1 MSSQSQPK
9 QKQKQKRM
17 PKPAG
22 RQAIL
27 TELRRRKMARSP
39 HAYVRGNTA
48 RFYEWLVE
56 TNGSALPHGPSI
68 WICGDCHTGNLGPV
82 ANSEGKVDV
91 QIRDLDQTVVGNP
104 VHDLIRLGLS
114 LATAARGSAL
124 AGLTIVHMME
134 AMTAGYASAFG
145 SPNAKLPERP
155 EPVHLVMKQAMRRSW
170 RQLAVER
177 IDGLAPTIPL
187 GGRFWPLSAK
197 ESRAIGKLFGDDAI
211 ATLATSL
218 KGRNDAGKV
227 DVLDAAYWVKGCSSL
242 GRLRYAVLLDIDGD
256 VSDGDDLCLMDIKEG
271 VTAAA
276 PRDETAAMPRDNAE
290 RVVEGARHLSP
301 ALGERMRAAR
311 LLDRAVVIREL
322 LPQDLKLDIDLLA
335 EDDAREVARYLGAV
349 VGAAHARQMDKP
361 TRIAWRTELGRN
373 RAKTIDAPM
382 WLWNSIVQLVSS
394 HEAGYLEHCRR
405 FAAGA

>member
-1 MSSQSQPK
+1 
-9 QKQKQKRM
+9 
-17 PKPAG
+17 
-22 RQAIL
+22 
-27 TELRRRKMARSP
+27 
-39 HAYVRGNTA
+39 
-48 RFYEWLVE
+48 
-56 TNGSALPHGPSI
+56 
-68 WICGDCHTGNLGPV
+68 
-82 ANSEGKVDV
+82 
-91 QIRDLDQTVVGNP
+91 
-104 VHDLIRLGLS
+104 
-114 LATAARGSAL
+114 
-124 AGLTIVHMME
+124 MME

-145 SPNAKLPERP
+145 SRHAKLPERP

-177 IDGLAPTIPL
+177 IGRADDSAWPSLLAAECEGIPCDRHAVQRRGDRDTRDEPKGSQDG
-187 GGRFWPLSAK
+187 
-197 ESRAIGKLFGDDAI
+197 
-211 ATLATSL
+211 
-218 KGRNDAGKV
+218 GKV

-242 GRLRYAVLLDIDGD
+242 GRRYAVLLDIDGD

-276 PRDETAAMPRDNAE
+276 PRDETATMPRDNAE

-335 EDDAREVARYLGAV
+335 EDDARDVARYLGAV

-361 TRIAWRTELGRN
+361 TRMAWRTELGRT

-394 HEAGYLEHCRR
+394 HEAGIWSI
-405 FAAGA
+405 AGASPPERVSPRATAEATRARPACGPAVDALEDCIRHVRRKLRRDLRCGLGDRGFRARDDGCHRGVHVIFGQADTPALRDPVARLDLADHVVPVIPAHGHRERGAAEAGCGACR